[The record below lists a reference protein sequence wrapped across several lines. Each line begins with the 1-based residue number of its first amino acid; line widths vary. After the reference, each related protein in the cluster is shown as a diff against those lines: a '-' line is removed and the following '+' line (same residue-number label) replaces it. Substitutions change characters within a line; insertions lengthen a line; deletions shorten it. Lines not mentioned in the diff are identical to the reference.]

1 MKSCTK
7 PLRKKL
13 LRSKSMLIG
22 IVGKPSTGKSTF
34 FEALTAVPVERSPRP
49 FTTIKP
55 NHGVAYVEVECVD
68 KEFGVQCNPRTGFC
82 KNGRRFVPVELLDVA
97 GLVPGAHEGKGLGN
111 KFLDDLRQADL
122 LIHIVDVSGSTNEVG
137 ERIPMGS
144 YDPANDV
151 RFLENE
157 LNYWIEGI
165 LKRNWDK
172 LKREAKLNRK
182 NEEMIATQMA
192 GLGFTKDV
200 VIRVLNKLNLREKPL
215 FEWAEPEIFS
225 LAKTLRELGKPT
237 IIAANKCDLSNGY
250 DNYMELKKEFPD
262 YFIVPCSAEAEIT
275 LKNAAKADF
284 IEYIP
289 GDGSFKTLKTM
300 NSQQQN
306 AMAIM
311 KALMDKFGGT
321 GAQKCLNSAV
331 FDFLKYIAIFPGGV
345 SKLSDD
351 QGRILPDVF
360 LMKPGST
367 AIQFAGTI
375 HSTFAE
381 NFIKAIDVR
390 TKRALGADYVLKHR
404 DVLEIAFKR

>member
-215 FEWAEPEIFS
+215 FEWAEPEIFA

-250 DNYMELKKEFPD
+250 DNYAKLKKEFPD

-289 GDGSFKTLKTM
+289 GDGSFKTLKTL

-351 QGRILPDVF
+351 MGRILPDVY

-404 DVLEIAFKR
+404 DVLEIAFRR